1 MNGSLFSLT
10 TALGWG
16 VVVAVV
22 VEIGLSSRILKIS
35 SKTSFLSS
43 FTEKR
48 VFLFFGLKLRPF
60 LGFEKLLD
68 GKLFCLLKNLEV
80 SNVLGDSGGVEK
92 SSESISKAGLLDGS
106 VKIVETKGVLTVVS
120 CSN

>member
-1 MNGSLFSLT
+1 M
-10 TALGWG
+10 
-16 VVVAVV
+16 VVVV
-22 VEIGLSSRILKIS
+22 IGLSSKILKIS

-43 FTEKR
+43 FTEKK
-48 VFLFFGLKLRPF
+48 VFLLFGLKLRPF

-106 VKIVETKGVLTVVS
+106 VKILETKGVLTVVS